1 MTLAQRRRL
10 LARVMERID
19 VMADHHLP
27 AEDRMCVRPHPQLG
41 PAD

>member
-10 LARVMERID
+10 LARVIDRID
-19 VMADHHLP
+19 TLTDQQASV
-27 AEDRMCVRPHPQLG
+27 EDRVVVRPHPQLG